1 MSTPDKPWEV
11 YSEGLLD
18 YTVTA
23 CTSSHSDCA
32 YCGDKGLMLFMVA
45 TTKDYTELDAYPPV
59 DAIVPL
65 LLTAAQAERLS
76 LDLALMVKALKAG
89 EH

>member
-23 CTSSHSDCA
+23 CTSSHSDCVH
-32 YCGDKGLMLFMVA
+32 CGGKGLMLFMVV
-45 TTKDYTELDAYPPV
+45 TTESYTELDADPPA

-76 LDLALMVKALKAG
+76 NDLELMVKALKAD